1 VSRGNTHNTL
11 VLIGAPTSAGAYGP
25 GQERAPEAFRRH
37 GLVDLLR
44 ERGVLVRDA
53 GDVPGAAWIDDES
66 SPKAKNV
73 ETVAMVVR
81 AVQERVAEA
90 FSGNNNVLVLGGDCT
105 VEIGTVAGASADGSS
120 VALAYV
126 DFDAD
131 LNTPDT
137 GDGILDWMGVA
148 HLLAIDGT
156 DERLTRIGGHHP
168 MLAPDA
174 VALMAVDNVTA
185 PEQKVVDRL
194 GLRIEPLQAVRDD
207 IDGVLGRT
215 LAWAAGYDR
224 LLIHLD
230 IDVLDFERFPIAEN
244 TDLRGGLELSELAT
258 LLRRL
263 CAAPNW
269 RALTLTEVNPA
280 HAPDETQAMAAL
292 IAMVTGAIV
301 ASKP

>member
-1 VSRGNTHNTL
+1 
-11 VLIGAPTSAGAYGP
+11 VLIGAPSSAGAYGP

-37 GLVDLLR
+37 GLVDLLH
-44 ERGVLVRDA
+44 EQGVVVRDA
-53 GDVPGAAWIDDES
+53 GDVPGAAWSDDES
-66 SPKAKNV
+66 SPKARNV
-73 ETVAMVVR
+73 ETVATVAR
-81 AVQERVAEA
+81 AVQERVAVA
-90 FSGNNNVLVLGGDCT
+90 FSGNHNVLVLGGDCT

-156 DERLTRIGGHHP
+156 DERLTRIGGQHP
-168 MLAPDA
+168 MLAPEA
-174 VALMAVDNVTA
+174 VALIAVDNVTA

-194 GLRIEPLQAVRDD
+194 GIRIEPLQIVRND
-207 IDGVLGRT
+207 ILGVLDRT

-244 TDLRGGLELSELAT
+244 SDLRGGLKLSEVAE
-258 LLRRL
+258 LLRGL

-280 HAPDETQAMAAL
+280 HAPDEAQAMDAL
-292 IAMVTGAIV
+292 IAMVAQAI
-301 ASKP
+301 AGRESH